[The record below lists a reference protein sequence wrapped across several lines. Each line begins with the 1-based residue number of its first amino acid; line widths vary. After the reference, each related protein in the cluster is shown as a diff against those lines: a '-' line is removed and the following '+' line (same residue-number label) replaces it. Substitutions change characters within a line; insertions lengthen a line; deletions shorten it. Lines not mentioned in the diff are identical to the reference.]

1 MSAPRSSTS
10 PRVDHFIAGRRAS
23 EPSSSKTHPVINPAT
38 GETIALTDLDSLR
51 SAEAA
56 VQAASEAFP
65 AWSATPV
72 SDRCQFLFRYKQ
84 LLETHFDELA
94 SSIVR
99 EHGKTMAEAKG
110 DVRRGIDCVEF
121 ACSAPLL
128 LLGRTLPQIAVS
140 SSFCRTED
148 KSGVGIDSAVDRVP
162 LGVCVGITPF
172 NFPVMVPLWMW
183 PIAIACG
190 NTFVLKPSEKVPL
203 SAVREV
209 ELAHEAG
216 LPPGVLNLVTGGPAV
231 VDFLITHDEVRAV
244 SFVGSTKVGHHI
256 YTTATAAGKRAQCM
270 CGAKNYMV
278 IMPDANPDVVIEG
291 VVGSAFGNSGQ
302 RCLAGSVAIAV
313 GDAAD
318 WFIPRMKEA
327 ASKIK
332 VAAGDEPGASMG
344 PVIDPASKQ
353 RILGFIDSGV
363 ADGATLVVDGRAS
376 SPSTTGGAGV
386 PPASHSTPAPSP
398 GSAGEGRVRASSPT
412 SATSSAS
419 SPFATPHS
427 PLPSSGCFVGPTIFD
442 NVRPGMRIIEEE
454 IFGPVL
460 SVVRES
466 TLDAAL
472 ATLNRS
478 RYGNMAVIFTSSGY
492 NARRFKTHAQVGMI
506 GINVGVPAPMA
517 VFPFAGWKQS
527 FFGDL
532 HANGEDAAKFY
543 TESKVVV
550 SRWM

>member
-1 MSAPRSSTS
+1 VTI
-10 PRVDHFIAGRRAS
+10 PRVDHFIAGARAPA
-23 EPSSSKTHPVINPAT
+23 EGQGATHAVINPAT
-38 GETIALTDLDSLR
+38 AEPIAQVDLDSR
-51 SAEAA
+51 RAAEDAVAAA
-56 VQAASEAFP
+56 VAAFP
-65 AWSATPV
+65 AWAATPV
-72 SDRCQFLFRYKQ
+72 GDRCQFLFRYKQ
-84 LLETHFDELA
+84 VLESHFEELA
-94 SSIVR
+94 NLIVR
-99 EHGKTMAEAKG
+99 EHGKTKAEANG

-121 ACSAPLL
+121 ACSAPTLMM
-128 LLGRTLPQIAVS
+128 GKSLPQIAIS

-148 KSGVGIDSAVDRVP
+148 TSGVGIDSAVDRVP

-183 PIAIACG
+183 PMAIACG
-190 NTFVLKPSEKVPL
+190 NTFILKPSEKVPL

-216 LPPGVLNLVTGGPAV
+216 LPKGVLNLVAGGPGV
-231 VDFLITHDEVRAV
+231 VDYLITHDDVRAV
-244 SFVGSTKVGHHI
+244 SFVGSTRAGRHI
-256 YTTATAAGKRAQCM
+256 YSAATSAGKRAQCM

-278 IMPDANPDVVIEG
+278 IMPDANQDAVVEG
-291 VVGSAFGNSGQ
+291 IIGSAFGNTGQ

-313 GDAAD
+313 GDAGT
-318 WFIPRMKEA
+318 WLIPRLKEA
-327 ASKIK
+327 AAKIK
-332 VAAGDEPGASMG
+332 VAPGDAPGVGMG
-344 PVIDPASKQ
+344 PVIDSASKE
-353 RILGFIDSGV
+353 RILGFIDSGCQ
-363 ADGATLVVDGRAS
+363 DGASLVLDGRA
-376 SPSTTGGAGV
+376 
-386 PPASHSTPAPSP
+386 AS
-398 GSAGEGRVRASSPT
+398 
-412 SATSSAS
+412 
-419 SPFATPHS
+419 
-427 PLPSSGCFVGPTIFD
+427 LPQQGCFVGPTIFD
-442 NVRPGMRIIEEE
+442 NVRPGMRIADEE

-460 SVVRES
+460 SVIRED

>member
-1 MSAPRSSTS
+1 MTTPTPVS
-10 PRVDHFIAGRRAS
+10 HFIAGKRTTSTEAGA
-23 EPSSSKTHPVINPAT
+23 KHAVINPAT
-38 GETIALTDLDSLR
+38 GETLAHAELESIR

-56 VQAASEAFP
+56 VQAASLAFP

-72 SDRCQFLFRYKQ
+72 GDRCQFFFKYKQ
-84 LLETHFDELA
+84 VLEKHFDELA
-94 SSIVR
+94 LSIVK

-128 LLGRTLPQIAVS
+128 MMGRTLPQIAVS
-140 SSFCRTED
+140 TSFCRTED
-148 KSGVGIDSAVDRVP
+148 QSGVGIDSVVDRVP

-183 PIAIACG
+183 PMAIAMG

-216 LPPGVLNLVTGGPAV
+216 LPPGVLNLVTGGPKV
-231 VDFLITHDEVRAV
+231 VDFLITHDDVRAV

-256 YTTATAAGKRAQCM
+256 YKTATAAGKRAQCM
-270 CGAKNYMV
+270 TGAKNYMV
-278 IMPDANPDVVIEG
+278 IMPDANQDAVIEG
-291 VVGSAFGNSGQ
+291 VVGSAFGNTGQ

-313 GDAAD
+313 GDAAK
-318 WFIPRMKEA
+318 WFIPKVTEA
-327 ASKIK
+327 AKKIK
-332 VAAGDEPGASMG
+332 VAAGGEPGVGMG
-344 PVIDPASKQ
+344 PVIDDASKQ
-353 RILGFIDSGV
+353 RILGYIDSGV
-363 ADGATLVVDGRAS
+363 KDGATLSLDGRACAM
-376 SPSTTGGAGV
+376 PSK
-386 PPASHSTPAPSP
+386 
-398 GSAGEGRVRASSPT
+398 
-412 SATSSAS
+412 
-419 SPFATPHS
+419 
-427 PLPSSGCFVGPTIFD
+427 GCFVGPTVFD
-442 NVRPGMRIIEEE
+442 NVRPGMKIADEE

-460 SVVRES
+460 SIMREE

-478 RYGNMAVIFTSSGY
+478 RYGNMGVIFTSSGY
-492 NARRFKTHAQVGMI
+492 NARRFKTHAQVGMV

-532 HANGEDAAKFY
+532 HANGEDATKFY